1 MAQRWTASSAW
12 EPALPLVFASD
23 ISASRDWRWVHI
35 FFVLISSD
43 DSVDGD
49 GDGDD
54 DGDDDG
60 VYGDDGE
67 EAVGPD

>member
-49 GDGDD
+49 DDDDDDGVDGDD
-54 DGDDDG
+54 DDDE
-60 VYGDDGE
+60 E
-67 EAVGPD
+67 EAASPD